1 MPISQGNYILS
12 GSFQNKK
19 YTVNNQRLT
28 TESTNYFA
36 GSYVVSS
43 DGVNMVSCVGSY
55 PNFNLYYSNDS
66 GVTWSLSDAP
76 SNQQYATLC
85 SPVNYPNVFY
95 VGAINISNLLIRSS
109 DGGATWTT
117 VSTSIVNTAGLA
129 VSDDDSILYA
139 CDYDHGLY
147 YSTDQGT
154 TFNQI
159 TNSIHP
165 YLYGKCTSNGSFFI
179 GMKGQSSLFLF
190 DCIGGELDLNF
201 AQSIN
206 GVLSFAINSDGIIYA
221 TSKNSGGLWR
231 NNYSNISTFSL
242 LTNSFSSNKNLSVV
256 CDSSGQNVQV
266 IDYTNS
272 STWYVSSDYGES
284 FTVYSE
290 KKMLPSFPSFNNNNL
305 FVQYVANTSASYVTN
320 LPCFREDSKILALI
334 DNEEKY
340 VAVQDL
346 RKGTMV
352 KTYLH
357 GYVPVFMVGTK
368 QMEHCVDNEEKQN
381 CLYHLKPSS
390 YPELLEDLF
399 ITGHHSILVDSL
411 TEEQKQKTA
420 EEDNTLY
427 LTDDKF
433 RLFSCLDPR
442 AEIYQESGTFNI
454 YHIALE
460 NENYFANYGIYANGL
475 LVETCSKRYLLE
487 LSDMKSIN

>member
-28 TESTNYFA
+28 TESTNYFT

-43 DGVNMVSCVGSY
+43 DGMNMVSCVGTY
-55 PNFNLYYSNDS
+55 PNFNLYYSNDY
-66 GVTWSLSDAP
+66 GVTWNLSNAP

-95 VGAINISNLLIRSS
+95 VGAINISNLLVRSS

-117 VSTSIVNTAGLA
+117 VSTSIINTSGLA

-147 YSTDQGT
+147 YSEDQGT

-159 TNSIHP
+159 TNSIYP
-165 YLYGKCTSNGSFFI
+165 YLYAKCSTNGSLFI
-179 GMKGQSSLFLF
+179 GMKGQSSLFLY
-190 DCIGGELDLNF
+190 DLSTNSLNLNF

-206 GVLSFAINSDGIIYA
+206 GITSFSISSDASYIYA
-221 TSKNSGGLWR
+221 TSLSSGGLWI
-231 NNYSNISTFSL
+231 SNDKNTFSL

-266 IDYTNS
+266 IDNTNP
-272 STWYVSSDYGES
+272 STWYVSSNYGSS
-284 FTVYSE
+284 FIVYSE

-357 GYVPVFMVGTK
+357 DYVPIFMVGTK
-368 QMEHCVDNEEKQN
+368 QIEHCPDNEEKQN
-381 CLYHLKPSS
+381 CLFHLKPSS

-399 ITGHHSILVDSL
+399 ITGHHSILVNSL

-442 AEIYQESGTFNI
+442 AEIYQESGIFNI

-460 NENYFANYGIYANGL
+460 NENYFANYGVYANGL